1 MTTKVPNELLE
12 IGVLADATNFTDS
25 ILISQNA
32 STGTLN
38 AAIQNTGIGD
48 TFNGNLSTVFCIV

>member
-38 AAIQNTGIGD
+38 AAIQNTGIEI
-48 TFNGNLSTVFCIV
+48 VFLQL